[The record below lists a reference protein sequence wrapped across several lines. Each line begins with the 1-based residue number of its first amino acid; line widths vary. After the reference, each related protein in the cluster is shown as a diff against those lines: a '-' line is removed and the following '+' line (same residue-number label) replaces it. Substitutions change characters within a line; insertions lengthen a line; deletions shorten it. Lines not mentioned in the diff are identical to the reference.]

1 MRFRSLRYFLKEGI
15 SNLARNKLMVF
26 AALMSVTATLIILG
40 IFLTV
45 LLNIDFILSNVE
57 SKMEIKAFLKDDL
70 TTADID
76 RIGNEIKNMEGVKEV
91 TFESKQ
97 EALENFR
104 KQLGDRQDLLA
115 GLEINN
121 PMPQSYIVKVENP
134 GYLDDV
140 AQKLKSISGV
150 EVVKYGKDVAD
161 KLIGLGRVIR
171 IIGLVIIGILILI
184 SVFIIFN
191 TIKLTVFARRREI
204 NIMKYIGA
212 TDWFIK
218 WPFIIEGTFIGL
230 IGAIISFILIS
241 LMYVYLGGFVE
252 NKFFVFEV
260 MAFSDIFK
268 YNLFFLLAF
277 GILIGFTGSLL
288 SVRKFLRV

>member
-1 MRFRSLRYFLKEGI
+1 MRFRSFRYFLREGI
-15 SNLARNKLMVF
+15 SNLTRNKLMVF

-40 IFLTV
+40 IFLSV

-91 TFESKQ
+91 IFESKQ
-97 EALENFR
+97 EALENFK

-115 GLEINN
+115 GLEKNN
-121 PMPQSYIVKVENP
+121 PMPQSYIVKVDNP
-134 GYLDDV
+134 NYLDDV
-140 AQKLKSISGV
+140 AQKLKTLSGV
-150 EVVKYGKDVAD
+150 EVVKYGKDVAE
-161 KLIGLGRVIR
+161 KLIGLGRIVR
-171 IIGLVIIGILILI
+171 VIGLVIIGILILI

-241 LMYVYLGGFVE
+241 LMYTYLSGFVE
-252 NKFFVFEV
+252 NKFFVFEL
-260 MAFSDIFK
+260 MSSSDVFK

-277 GILIGFTGSLL
+277 GVLIGFTGSLL